1 MSGFSDMGDHRPQP
15 AKRLCP
21 PPPVRGPR
29 GQAFVRGVEVP
40 LFWGPGTV
48 RPLVHPSA
56 RALPVE
62 SQQESPRRRPA
73 CACSLFPVP
82 CSLLHP
88 PHSHEIPE
96 KSPQLQPHPT
106 ASRPVS
112 APSAKNVFNSL
123 QPFRIVWQILC
134 NLVAIVWL
142 ILCSRIGLFD
152 RLEGAEFIR
161 SATTQANICPPIPTL
176 QANIPGVNAPAG
188 ARIPPPAARPAS

>member
-142 ILCSRIGLFD
+142 ILCSRFESFD
-152 RLEGAEFIR
+152 CLAATEFNR
-161 SATTQANICPPIPTL
+161 NATLQANICPSFPTS
-176 QANIPGVNAPAG
+176 QANISASPAPLHAST
-188 ARIPPPAARPAS
+188 PPRSLFPVP